1 VPGLEFHDIHK
12 SFGAVRAL
20 RGVSLTVLPGETH
33 ALIGENGAG
42 KSTLLKILAGVVSPD
57 AGDITL
63 DEHRLS
69 LKGPREALAHGI
81 GMVYQESLMFPNLT
95 VSGNIFAGRELV
107 GRGGVLHE
115 REMRSRTRDLLARL
129 HLALAPEAPME
140 HLSAAHAQL
149 VQVARALAFDCRV
162 LVLDE
167 PTTALT
173 LAEAEHL
180 FRILGDLRSRG
191 VTILYVSHRI
201 PEVFR
206 LCDRITVL
214 RDGQYVGT
222 YDRAAVAHDDIV
234 RAMVGRDLPPR
245 TIEHPAADGDVVLE
259 VRGLARPPALADASL
274 TVRRGEIVGIFGLV
288 GSGRSELLETIFGL
302 RRATRGEVIVSGRR
316 LRGGG
321 VIEAARAGIA
331 LVPEDRQHQALLF
344 NLTLRHNLVLPRAVA
359 ERTMVVRAPEER
371 RFSTGLLQA
380 LRIKAPGVE
389 TTPDHLS
396 GGNQQKV
403 VLARWLGIE
412 PRVFLLDEPTKGV
425 DVGAK
430 DEIHAIIRQKAAAGA
445 ACVVVSSDLPEVLA
459 MAHRV
464 VVMREGVIQGEL
476 AAEAANE
483 ESVMRLATAPVRRA
497 S

>member
-1 VPGLEFHDIHK
+1 
-12 SFGAVRAL
+12 
-20 RGVSLTVLPGETH
+20 
-33 ALIGENGAG
+33 
-42 KSTLLKILAGVVSPD
+42 
-57 AGDITL
+57 
-63 DEHRLS
+63 
-69 LKGPREALAHGI
+69 
-81 GMVYQESLMFPNLT
+81 M
-95 VSGNIFAGRELV
+95 
-107 GRGGVLHE
+107 
-115 REMRSRTRDLLARL
+115 
-129 HLALAPEAPME
+129 
-140 HLSAAHAQL
+140 
-149 VQVARALAFDCRV
+149 
-162 LVLDE
+162 
-167 PTTALT
+167 
-173 LAEAEHL
+173 
-180 FRILGDLRSRG
+180 
-191 VTILYVSHRI
+191 TILYVSHRI

-222 YDRAAVAHDDIV
+222 YERAAVGADDIV
-234 RAMVGRDLPPR
+234 RAMVGRDLPAR
-245 TIEHPAADGDVVLE
+245 TPAVVAEGGEVVLE
-259 VRGLARPPALADASL
+259 VRGLSRPPAVADASL
-274 TVRRGEIVGIFGLV
+274 TVRRGEIVGVFGLV

-302 RRATRGEVIVSGRR
+302 RRAVRGEVLVAGRR
-316 LRGGG
+316 LRGGS
-321 VIEAARAGIA
+321 VVEAARAGVA
-331 LVPEDRQHQALLF
+331 LVPEDRQRQALLF

-359 ERTMVVRAPEER
+359 TRTVVLHTSEER

-403 VLARWLGIE
+403 VLARWLGID

-445 ACVVVSSDLPEVLA
+445 ACVMVSSDLPEVLA

-476 AAEAANE
+476 AASAADE